1 MKKLLAF
8 VVSVI
13 LLSSIIVPTICVAEE
28 PFVIT
33 MLTNYVSFEAPP
45 ADHEIFK
52 IIEEETGAKFDVTWI
67 PDSGYNEKVLL
78 TLASG
83 DMPMVFNACN
93 QTRKPAMLEA
103 QRAGIFWELTPELLS
118 EFPTL
123 SNLNPAIN
131 KNLMVD
137 GKLYC
142 LYRER
147 PVGRSNIVFRKDWI
161 EKMNL
166 PVPQDIESLDK
177 VLRAFTTQ
185 DPDGNGKDDTCGI
198 YIHESGF
205 VEFLVNFMSLAFG
218 GSNKWEEKDGKFT
231 PAFATDEFIKGLD
244 QLKAWYADGVL
255 NSNFVAT
262 TAVQD
267 VYDQFCSQK
276 IGILMPFALD
286 DALKQGDLYT
296 VAPDAVIDILPT
308 FFDVNGGEYV
318 LGQNGNSGGYF
329 FPKSAI
335 KTEEEL
341 KKVLRAMDI
350 INDKNGRVFE
360 AMVWGLE
367 GRHYT
372 RNEKGQIVQTKEQK
386 ELRNR
391 EVNNFIQ
398 MRVNYDHWG
407 YTGDNAMVSDL
418 QAAIF
423 KGWQY
428 NQNFAK
434 YNPAEALLS
443 DTYMEIGSDLDRIRN
458 DAMEKYVMG
467 EITLDEY
474 MGEVQKWYDF
484 GGSKVVAEYE
494 AAFAASK

>member
-1 MKKLLAF
+1 M
-8 VVSVI
+8 
-13 LLSSIIVPTICVAEE
+13 
-28 PFVIT
+28 
-33 MLTNYVSFEAPP
+33 N
-45 ADHEIFK
+45 FK
-52 IIEEETGAKFDVTWI
+52 
-67 PDSGYNEKVLL
+67 
-78 TLASG
+78 
-83 DMPMVFNACN
+83 
-93 QTRKPAMLEA
+93 
-103 QRAGIFWELTPELLS
+103 
-118 EFPTL
+118 
-123 SNLNPAIN
+123 
-131 KNLMVD
+131 
-137 GKLYC
+137 
-142 LYRER
+142 
-147 PVGRSNIVFRKDWI
+147 
-161 EKMNL
+161 
-166 PVPQDIESLDK
+166 
-177 VLRAFTTQ
+177 
-185 DPDGNGKDDTCGI
+185 
-198 YIHESGF
+198 
-205 VEFLVNFMSLAFG
+205 SLAFG

-407 YTGDNAMVSDL
+407 YTGDNAVVSDL